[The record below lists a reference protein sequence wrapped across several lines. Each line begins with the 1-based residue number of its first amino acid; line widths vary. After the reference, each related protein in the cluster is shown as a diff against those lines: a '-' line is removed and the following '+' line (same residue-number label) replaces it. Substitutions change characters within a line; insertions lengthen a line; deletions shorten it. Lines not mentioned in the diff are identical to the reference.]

1 MSSPQSS
8 PSPPSSPLLNQQ
20 ILDTGGSKKGT
31 GSSTKLKPKVVVL
44 DVDET
49 LGFFLEFG
57 IFCDALSMYL
67 GSANKPYEFFYELME
82 LYPEIL
88 RPHIVKILEYVYMKK
103 TIGECHRVMI
113 YTNNNGPKSW
123 VIHIKTYLEMKIA
136 EVIQRDSSHK
146 GDIEPVKLFDQII
159 AAFMING
166 KVVEPL
172 RTTHEKTMDDF
183 LRCSKL
189 PSNIE
194 VCFIEDTMH
203 EKMLKDNVYYIKL
216 KPYHYSLPNDV
227 FVTRFIESPIFENI
241 PHHRMLSVMINETK
255 EETFRNFIINQMKVI
270 ASKYN
275 YIHHKKNPAEYE
287 LDNITS
293 KRILSHLTTF
303 FKEVNGDYHGELI
316 DMGSKSSSSLSSP
329 KATGKRSSSSSSS
342 SLSLHASSSSRRNS
356 GNK

>member
-20 ILDTGGSKKGT
+20 ILDTGGSRKVPTASNK
-31 GSSTKLKPKVVVL
+31 SKLKVVVL

-103 TIGECHRVMI
+103 TIGECHKVMI

-146 GDIEPVKLFDQII
+146 IDIEPVKLFDQII

-189 PSNIE
+189 PNNIE

-241 PHHRMLSVMINETK
+241 PHHRMLSVMVNETK
-255 EETFRNFIINQMKVI
+255 EETFRNFITNQMKLI
-270 ASKYN
+270 ASKYR
-275 YIHHKKNPAEYE
+275 YIHHKKNPEEYE
-287 LDNITS
+287 LDIITS
-293 KRILSHLTTF
+293 KRILAHLTTF
-303 FKEVNGDYHGELI
+303 FKEVNEGDYHGELI
-316 DMGSKSSSSLSSP
+316 DMGSKSSSSLSSH
-329 KATGKRSSSSSSS
+329 KSSGKKRSPSHAHSS
-342 SLSLHASSSSRRNS
+342 SSSSRRNS